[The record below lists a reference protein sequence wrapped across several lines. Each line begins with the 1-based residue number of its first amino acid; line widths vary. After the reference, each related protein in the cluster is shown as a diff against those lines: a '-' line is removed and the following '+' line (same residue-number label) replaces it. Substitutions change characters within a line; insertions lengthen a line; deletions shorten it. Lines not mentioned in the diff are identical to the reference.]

1 MTGGLSK
8 QTGAPLAA
16 ALINGA
22 ANKKM
27 GPRGV
32 SKAKQNC
39 ERFKIDNGCPSDK

>member
-27 GPRGV
+27 GPRGKGNRTANALKLTMAV
-32 SKAKQNC
+32 QAISN
-39 ERFKIDNGCPSDK
+39 

>member
-16 ALINGA
+16 ALINGP

-27 GPRGV
+27 GPRV
-32 SKAKQNC
+32 SKGKQNC